1 MARLLDSN
9 ILIYA
14 SQPGNEFLDEWL
26 EAPGTMY
33 SAISLTEVLGYGGI
47 ATEDENLF
55 EAMFAQLAMQPVSV
69 SVLRKAA
76 ALRRVRRLKL
86 GDAIIAATALETGSE
101 LVTRNEQ
108 DFRGIDGLQILNP
121 FTGRRTLEE

>member
-26 EAPGTMY
+26 EASGTMY
-33 SAISLTEVLGYGGI
+33 SAISFTEVLGYRGI
-47 ATEDENLF
+47 TTEDEHLL
-55 EAMFAQLAMQPVSV
+55 EVMFAQLAMQPVSVSV

-101 LVTRNEQ
+101 LVTRNKQ
-108 DFRGIDGLQILNP
+108 DFRGIDGLQIINP
-121 FTGRRTLEE
+121 FTG

>member
-26 EAPGTMY
+26 ETPGTMY
-33 SAISLTEVLGYGGI
+33 SAISLTEVLGYRGI
-47 ATEDENLF
+47 TTEDGQLF

-108 DFRGIDGLQILNP
+108 DFRGIDGLQIINP
-121 FTGRRTLEE
+121 FAG

>member
-14 SQPGNEFLDEWL
+14 GQPGNEFLDDWL
-26 EAPGTMY
+26 DAPGTMY
-33 SAISLTEVLGYGGI
+33 SAVSITEVLGYEGI
-47 ATEDENLF
+47 TAEDQKLF
-55 EAMFAQLAMQPVSV
+55 EAMFAQLVMQPVSE

-76 ALRRVRRLKL
+76 ELRRFRRLKL

-108 DFRGIDGLQILNP
+108 DFRGIDGLQLVNP
-121 FTGRRTLEE
+121 FAAQ

>member
-101 LVTRNEQ
+101 IVTRNEQ
-108 DFRGIDGLQILNP
+108 DFRGIDGLQIVNP
-121 FTGRRTLEE
+121 FSG

>member
-26 EAPGTMY
+26 EASGTMY
-33 SAISLTEVLGYGGI
+33 SAISLTEVLGYRGI
-47 ATEDENLF
+47 TTEDENLF

-108 DFRGIDGLQILNP
+108 DFRGIDGLQIINP
-121 FTGRRTLEE
+121 FAG

>member
-101 LVTRNEQ
+101 LITRNEQ
-108 DFRGIDGLQILNP
+108 DFRGIDGLQIVNP
-121 FTGRRTLEE
+121 FAG

>member
-47 ATEDENLF
+47 ATEEENLF

-108 DFRGIDGLQILNP
+108 DFRGIDGLKIVNP
-121 FTGRRTLEE
+121 FAG

>member
-26 EAPGTMY
+26 ESSGTMY
-33 SAISLTEVLGYGGI
+33 SAISLTEVLGYRGI
-47 ATEDENLF
+47 TAEDEHLF

-86 GDAIIAATALETGSE
+86 GDAIIAATALETESE

-108 DFRGIDGLQILNP
+108 DFRGIEGLRVVNP
-121 FTGRRTLEE
+121 FAR

>member
-26 EAPGTMY
+26 EAPETMY
-33 SAISLTEVLGYGGI
+33 SAISLAEVLGYGGI
-47 ATEDENLF
+47 TTEDEHLF

-76 ALRRVRRLKL
+76 TLRRVRRLKL

-108 DFRGIDGLQILNP
+108 DFRGIDGLQIVNP
-121 FTGRRTLEE
+121 FAG

>member
-26 EAPGTMY
+26 EASGTMY
-33 SAISLTEVLGYGGI
+33 SAISLTEVLGYRGI
-47 ATEDENLF
+47 TTEDEHLF
-55 EAMFAQLAMQPVSV
+55 EAMFAQLAMQSV

-101 LVTRNEQ
+101 IVTRNEQ
-108 DFRGIDGLQILNP
+108 DFRGIDGLQIVNP
-121 FTGRRTLEE
+121 FSG

>member
-26 EAPGTMY
+26 EASGTMY
-33 SAISLTEVLGYGGI
+33 SAISFTEVLGYRGI
-47 ATEDENLF
+47 TTEDEHLF
-55 EAMFAQLAMQPVSV
+55 EVMFAQLAMQPVSV

-108 DFRGIDGLQILNP
+108 DFRGSDGLQIINP
-121 FTGRRTLEE
+121 FTG

>member
-26 EAPGTMY
+26 EASGTMY
-33 SAISLTEVLGYGGI
+33 SAISFTEVLGYRGI
-47 ATEDENLF
+47 TTEDEHLF
-55 EAMFAQLAMQPVSV
+55 EVMFAQLAMQPVSV

-108 DFRGIDGLQILNP
+108 DFRGIDGLQIINP
-121 FTGRRTLEE
+121 FTG

>member
-1 MARLLDSN
+1 
-9 ILIYA
+9 
-14 SQPGNEFLDEWL
+14 
-26 EAPGTMY
+26 MY

-108 DFRGIDGLQILNP
+108 DFRGVHGLRVINP
-121 FTGRRTLEE
+121 FAGR

>member
-26 EAPGTMY
+26 EASGTMY
-33 SAISLTEVLGYGGI
+33 SAISLTEVLGYRGI
-47 ATEDENLF
+47 TTEDGQLF

-101 LVTRNEQ
+101 LITRNEQ
-108 DFRGIDGLQILNP
+108 DFRGIDGLQIVNP
-121 FTGRRTLEE
+121 FAG

>member
-76 ALRRVRRLKL
+76 ALRRVRRFKL

-108 DFRGIDGLQILNP
+108 DFRGIDGLKIVNP
-121 FTGRRTLEE
+121 FAG

>member
-26 EAPGTMY
+26 ETPGTMY
-33 SAISLTEVLGYGGI
+33 SAISLTEVLGYRGI
-47 ATEDENLF
+47 TTEDEHLF

-108 DFRGIDGLQILNP
+108 DFRGIDGLQIINP
-121 FTGRRTLEE
+121 FAG

>member
-108 DFRGIDGLQILNP
+108 DFRGIDGLKIVNP
-121 FTGRRTLEE
+121 FAG

>member
-86 GDAIIAATALETGSE
+86 GDAIIAATTLETGSE

-108 DFRGIDGLQILNP
+108 DFRGIDGLKIVNP
-121 FTGRRTLEE
+121 FAG

>member
-26 EAPGTMY
+26 EASGTMY
-33 SAISLTEVLGYGGI
+33 SAISLTEVLGYRGI
-47 ATEDENLF
+47 TTEDGQLF

-108 DFRGIDGLQILNP
+108 DFRGIDGLQIINP
-121 FTGRRTLEE
+121 FAG

>member
-26 EAPGTMY
+26 EASGTMY
-33 SAISLTEVLGYGGI
+33 SPISLTEVLGYRGI
-47 ATEDENLF
+47 TTEDGHLF

-108 DFRGIDGLQILNP
+108 DFRGIDGLQIINP
-121 FTGRRTLEE
+121 FAG

>member
-26 EAPGTMY
+26 EASGTMY
-33 SAISLTEVLGYGGI
+33 SAISLTEVLGYRGI
-47 ATEDENLF
+47 TTEDEHLF
-55 EAMFAQLAMQPVSV
+55 EAMFAQLAMQSVSV

-108 DFRGIDGLQILNP
+108 DFRGIDGLQIINP
-121 FTGRRTLEE
+121 FAG